1 MGADDRAKEGL
12 PFEAMFALD
21 DLGADRFRTSRAD
34 ARPKRVFGGQLLGQ
48 ALAAGLETVDD
59 DRTAHAMQAQ
69 FRQAGRS
76 DACFDLEVERA
87 SDGRSFSSRTIQ
99 MSQGGSRVLTAM
111 ASFQVDEDGLEFQ
124 PPMPDV
130 QPAGMFRSEQEMRR
144 DILLAH
150 GKDEAA
156 ADALS
161 HLRFEMR
168 PTVPQNVLNPA
179 VLPPYQRF
187 WARPLDPVP
196 ASAKKR
202 QAMLA
207 YLSDVFFL
215 STTLHPHGVHWL
227 STPMHW
233 ASLNH
238 SVWFHRTT
246 DFSGWHLWSIDAV
259 WTGKARAVARGSLY
273 DAQGRLIMS
282 AMQEGLARLAA

>member
-1 MGADDRAKEGL
+1 MVVDNAVKGTL
-12 PFEAMFALD
+12 PFETMFTLD

-34 ARPKRVFGGQLLGQ
+34 ERPQRVFGGQLLGQ
-48 ALAAGLETVDD
+48 ALAAALETVDD
-59 DRTAHAMQAQ
+59 DRVAHCMQAQ

-87 SDGRSFSSRTIQ
+87 SDGRSFSSRTVQ
-99 MSQGGSRVLTAM
+99 MSQRDSRVLTAM

-130 QPAGMFRSEQEMRR
+130 PPADMFRSEQEMRR
-144 DILLAH
+144 EILLAD
-150 GKDEAA
+150 GRGEAA
-156 ADALS
+156 ASALR

-168 PTVPQNVLNPA
+168 PTVLQDVLNPV
-179 VLPPYQRF
+179 VLPPCQRF

-207 YLSDVFFL
+207 YLSDIFFL

-238 SVWFHRTT
+238 SVWFHHAT

-259 WTGKARAVARGSLY
+259 WTGKARAMSRGSLY
-273 DAQGRLIMS
+273 DADGRLVMS